1 MPDTTQLTP
10 EQLQAIAQQ
19 QAKIT
24 AEQQKQKQLSG
35 DLVDAYDQIENS
47 LDSISKLIN
56 NQLKDQG
63 ASARQ
68 VSEIKSIYNSL
79 NKSNRELQY
88 LNDRFYEGTLKTKD
102 ISKQLSQLED
112 K

>member
-1 MPDTTQLTP
+1 MADTSNLTQ
-10 EQLQAIAQQ
+10 EQLKEIAKQ

-24 AEQQKQKQLSG
+24 AEQEKQKQLSG
-35 DLVDAYDQIENS
+35 DLADTYDEIENS

-56 NQLKDQG
+56 NQLKNQG

-79 NKSNRELQY
+79 NK
-88 LNDRFYEGTLKTKD
+88 
-102 ISKQLSQLED
+102 III
-112 K
+112 